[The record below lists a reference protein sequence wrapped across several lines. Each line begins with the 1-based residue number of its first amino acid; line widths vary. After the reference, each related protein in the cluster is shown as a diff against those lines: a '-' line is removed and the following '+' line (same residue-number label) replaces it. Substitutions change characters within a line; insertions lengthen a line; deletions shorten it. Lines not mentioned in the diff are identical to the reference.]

1 MAITREM
8 VGTVILSRVGPLM
21 AAAGMSVIFD
31 TTDLDDPF
39 AWATRQLGHTTAD
52 VSDVTDAEMASVAV
66 ADYDN
71 FLDLAE
77 YRTLQNI
84 LGALDDVDLT
94 VGPRSEK
101 FSQLAIQAQ
110 KKLDRLAPRLGTWL
124 GAGMVTPESQYITL
138 QIAEHD

>member
-1 MAITREM
+1 MAITNRM
-8 VGTVILSRVGPLM
+8 AGTVILKRVGPLM
-21 AAAGMSVIFD
+21 TAAGMEVD
-31 TTDLDDPF
+31 DHDPDLDDPF

-84 LGALDDVDLT
+84 LGSLDDVDLA
-94 VGPRSEK
+94 VGPRAEK
-101 FSQLAIQAQ
+101 FSQLAAQAR
-110 KKLDRLAPRLGTWL
+110 KKLDRLEARLGTWL
-124 GAGMVTPESQYITL
+124 DVGMVAPSYQAITL
-138 QIAEHD
+138 QIAEHG